1 MPLPLPNL
9 DDRSYEDLVAEA
21 TSLIPVEYPEWT
33 DHNPSDTGI
42 ILIELLAWLTEMVLY
57 RVDRVP
63 DKNMEIF
70 LKLLNG
76 PEWVNGEKGKGE
88 RGKGGSSSSLLEGG
102 LQDAIRETV
111 VDLRKRYRA
120 VTCEDYERLA
130 VEDWNQTAQSQL
142 LGKIRRSHCLPERN
156 LALKNPEAR
165 EANAPGHISL
175 VIVPDIPEQAGEANL
190 SPSPLSPFPLS
201 PFSPSFSPSPSS
213 DLLTALWIFLDERRL
228 LTTRHH
234 VVAPEYVPV
243 TISATLFLDE
253 GARATDV
260 RSRAE
265 KSISTFFHPF
275 KGGADGTGWP
285 FGRNI
290 YISEVYE
297 LLDDIPG
304 VNYVEIVKLQVIYPT
319 MQIRNDLDRSKE
331 IGLLVG
337 VNTIIGRGL
346 LDEDTNKQVVLK
358 DYELVA
364 VKIGELILK
373 EAWQV
378 NA

>member
-76 PEWVNGEKGKGE
+76 PEWANREKGKGE
-88 RGKGGSSSSLLEGG
+88 KGD

-130 VEDWNQTAQSQL
+130 VEDWNQTEPSQL
-142 LGKIRRSHCLPERN
+142 LGKIKRSHCLPERN

-190 SPSPLSPFPLS
+190 SPSP
-201 PFSPSFSPSPSS
+201 SS
-213 DLLTALWIFLDERRL
+213 DLLTALWMFLDERRL

-243 TISATLFLDE
+243 TISATLFLE
-253 GARATDV
+253 GGARAADV

-319 MQIRNDLDRSKE
+319 MQIRNELDRSKG

-346 LDEDTNKQVVLK
+346 LDEDPSKQVVLK

>member
-76 PEWVNGEKGKGE
+76 PEWANRE
-88 RGKGGSSSSLLEGG
+88 RGKGGSSSSLLGDG

-130 VEDWNQTAQSQL
+130 VEDWNKTEPSQL

-156 LALKNPEAR
+156 LALRNPEAL

-175 VIVPDIPEQAGEANL
+175 VVVPDVPDKGEAGDTN
-190 SPSPLSPFPLS
+190 
-201 PFSPSFSPSPSS
+201 FSPSPSS
-213 DLLTALWIFLDERRL
+213 ALLTGLWMFLDERRL

-234 VVAPEYVPV
+234 VVAPDYVPV
-243 TISATLFLDE
+243 TISATLFLEE
-253 GARATDV
+253 GARVADV
-260 RSRAE
+260 RSRVQE
-265 KSISTFFHPF
+265 SIHTFFHPF

-290 YISEVYE
+290 YVSEVYE
-297 LLDDIPG
+297 LLDDISG
-304 VNYVEIVKLQVIYPT
+304 VNYIEIVKLQVIYPT
-319 MQIRNDLDRSKE
+319 MQIRNELDRSKG

-346 LDEDTNKQVVLK
+346 LDEDVSKRVVLK
-358 DYELVA
+358 DYQLVA

-373 EAWQV
+373 EAWEV

>member
-76 PEWVNGEKGKGE
+76 PEWANRERGKGE
-88 RGKGGSSSSLLEGG
+88 RAD

-120 VTCEDYERLA
+120 VTCEDYEGLA
-130 VEDWNQTAQSQL
+130 VEDWNETKQSQI

-175 VIVPDIPEQAGEANL
+175 VVVPDIPEEAGDTNL
-190 SPSPLSPFPLS
+190 
-201 PFSPSFSPSPSS
+201 SPSPSS
-213 DLLTALWIFLDERRL
+213 DLLTALWMFLDERRL

-243 TISATLFLDE
+243 TISATLFLEE
-253 GARATDV
+253 GARAADV
-260 RSRAE
+260 RSRVE
-265 KSISTFFHPF
+265 GSIHTFFHPF

-290 YISEVYE
+290 YVSEVYE

-304 VNYVEIVKLQVIYPT
+304 VNYIEIVKLQVIYPT

-346 LDEDTNKQVVLK
+346 LDEDPSKQVVLK

>member
-9 DDRSYEDLVAEA
+9 DDRSYEDLVAQA

-63 DKNMEIF
+63 DKNMETF

-76 PEWVNGEKGKGE
+76 PEWANREL
-88 RGKGGSSSSLLEGG
+88 GKGGD
-102 LQDAIRETV
+102 LQNAIRETV

-130 VEDWNQTAQSQL
+130 VEDWNETEQSQL
-142 LGKIRRSHCLPERN
+142 LGKIKRSHCLPECN

-175 VIVPDIPEQAGEANL
+175 VVVPDIPEEEAGDTNI
-190 SPSPLSPFPLS
+190 SPSSSPLSPFPLS
-201 PFSPSFSPSPSS
+201 PFSPSPSS
-213 DLLTALWIFLDERRL
+213 NLLTALWMFLDERRL

-243 TISATLFLDE
+243 TISATLFLEE
-253 GARATDV
+253 GARAADV
-260 RSRAE
+260 RSRVQE
-265 KSISTFFHPF
+265 SIFTFFHPF

-297 LLDDIPG
+297 LLDDISG
-304 VNYVEIVKLQVIYPT
+304 VDYVETVKLQVIYPT
-319 MQIRNDLDRSKE
+319 MQINNELDQSKE

-346 LDEDTNKQVVLK
+346 LDEDINKQVVLK
-358 DYELVA
+358 DYELIVI
-364 VKIGELILK
+364 KIGELILK

>member
-9 DDRSYEDLVAEA
+9 DDRSYEDLVAQA

-63 DKNMEIF
+63 DKNMETF

-76 PEWVNGEKGKGE
+76 PEWANREM
-88 RGKGGSSSSLLEGG
+88 GKGGN

-130 VEDWNQTAQSQL
+130 VEDWNETEQSQI

-156 LALKNPEAR
+156 LALRNPEAR

-175 VIVPDIPEQAGEANL
+175 VIVPDIPEEAADTNI
-190 SPSPLSPFPLS
+190 SPFP
-201 PFSPSFSPSPSS
+201 PSFSPSPSS
-213 DLLTALWIFLDERRL
+213 DLLTALWMFLDERRL

-243 TISATLFLDE
+243 TISATLFLEE
-253 GARATDV
+253 GARAADV
-260 RSRAE
+260 RSRVQE
-265 KSISTFFHPF
+265 SIFTFFHPF
-275 KGGADGTGWP
+275 KGGAEGTGWP

-297 LLDDIPG
+297 LLDDISG
-304 VNYVEIVKLQVIYPT
+304 VDYVEKVKVQVIYPT
-319 MQIRNDLDRSKE
+319 MQINNELDQSKE

-346 LDEDTNKQVVLK
+346 LDEDINKQVVLR

-364 VKIGELILK
+364 IKIDELILK

>member
-63 DKNMEIF
+63 DKNMETF

-76 PEWVNGEKGKGE
+76 PEWANREM
-88 RGKGGSSSSLLEGG
+88 GKGGD
-102 LQDAIRETV
+102 LQDAIRKTV

-130 VEDWNQTAQSQL
+130 VEDWNETEQSQL
-142 LGKIRRSHCLPERN
+142 FGKIKRSHCLPERN

-175 VIVPDIPEQAGEANL
+175 VIVPEVPEEEVGGAN
-190 SPSPLSPFPLS
+190 LS
-201 PFSPSFSPSPSS
+201 PFSPFPSS
-213 DLLTALWIFLDERRL
+213 KLLTALWMFLDERRL

-243 TISATLFLDE
+243 TISATLFLEE
-253 GARATDV
+253 GARAADV
-260 RSRAE
+260 RSRVQE
-265 KSISTFFHPF
+265 SIRTFFHPF
-275 KGGADGTGWP
+275 KGGAEGTGWP

-290 YISEVYE
+290 YVSEVYE

-319 MQIRNDLDRSKE
+319 MQINNELDRSKE

-346 LDEDTNKQVVLK
+346 LDENINKQVVLK

-373 EAWQV
+373 EAWEV